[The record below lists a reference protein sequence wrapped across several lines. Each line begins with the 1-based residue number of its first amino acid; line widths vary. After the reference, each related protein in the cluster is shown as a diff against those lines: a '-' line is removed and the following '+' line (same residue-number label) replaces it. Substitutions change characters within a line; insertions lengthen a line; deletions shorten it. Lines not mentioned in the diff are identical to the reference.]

1 MATLRLVLRGGWWVG
16 DRDRARAKAWHRWRV
31 SCCVPIGGTLL
42 EESLMI
48 WSQNRSPLGTA
59 KIPDCQCDPRR
70 GLDDGDTTGPD
81 LRM

>member
-1 MATLRLVLRGGWWVG
+1 LI
-16 DRDRARAKAWHRWRV
+16 
-31 SCCVPIGGTLL
+31 SCNGV
-42 EESLMI
+42 
-48 WSQNRSPLGTA
+48 RSLGTA

>member
-48 WSQNRSPLGTA
+48 
-59 KIPDCQCDPRR
+59 
-70 GLDDGDTTGPD
+70 
-81 LRM
+81 M